1 MHSADSDVTSREM
14 LFESILRPFIKD
26 IGFKCHIA
34 LKDQMLFKDETR
46 ERENL
51 TIMGKK
57 LVRNRTSYEEV

>member
-34 LKDQMLFKDETR
+34 LKHQMLFKDET
-46 ERENL
+46 RENL

-57 LVRNRTSYEEV
+57 LVRNRASYEEV